1 MLRLVN
7 VAGRAYTNTRRRQQA
22 AETRA
27 LILDALVRVLA
38 RGLADL
44 SIPAIAEEAGV
55 SVSTVYRNFP
65 NKRDLLVAL
74 GEHMD
79 HRAGYL
85 MEPQPHSPDDL
96 ERTVRDAYRQADV
109 LEPEIQAAYAS
120 AVGQEVRQE
129 RDVPIKLALFSR
141 ALEPLSGQLEPGE
154 QQHLLH
160 LVTILISRYT
170 LYRFKTDLGL
180 TADEAAETVAWALRT
195 LTQAVATR
203 PSGRPRKR
211 STP

>member
-1 MLRLVN
+1 MN
-7 VAGRAYTNTRRRQQA
+7 ADGRVYTNTRRRQQA

-38 RGLADL
+38 RGLAEL

-55 SVSTVYRNFP
+55 SISTIYRNFP

-79 HRAGYL
+79 RRAGYE
-85 MEPQPHSPDDL
+85 MEPPPRSPDDL
-96 ERTVRDAYRQADV
+96 VRTVHDAFQQAEA

-120 AVGQEVRQE
+120 AVGQQLRRE
-129 RDVPIKLALFSR
+129 RDMPAKLELLRQAL
-141 ALEPLSGQLEPGE
+141 APLSDKLQPHE

-160 LVTILISRYT
+160 LVMILISRYT
-170 LYRFKTDLGL
+170 LHRFKADLGVS
-180 TADEAAETVAWALRT
+180 AEE
-195 LTQAVATR
+195 
-203 PSGRPRKR
+203 
-211 STP
+211 